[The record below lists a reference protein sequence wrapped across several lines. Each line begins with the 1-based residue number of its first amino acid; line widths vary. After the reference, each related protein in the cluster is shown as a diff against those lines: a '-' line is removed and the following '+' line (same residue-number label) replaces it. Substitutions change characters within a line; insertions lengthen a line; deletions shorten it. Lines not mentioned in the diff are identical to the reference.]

1 MYSVWQFS
9 FVSRLMEQISS
20 VFTEIANTREIVG
33 LWFVNLKPRFPAQ
46 QSAKTF
52 SSVKQV
58 CDFSAARN
66 FCFQR
71 SHMSVVYLIVHP
83 VLPPGLCL
91 SDQVF
96 CEVQGLSWAI
106 LWLFMFSGP
115 DLSQQE
121 WRPWI
126 SWGIVRCADGSSG
139 GGNPECSPASIPS
152 VRTAFQIWF
161 KDTAVFP
168 LTMKFSMKVIFKNLW
183 LVLFAIQYY
192 KKRWTETY
200 FLKPIL
206 LQHYF
211 KLIN

>member
-9 FVSRLMEQISS
+9 FVSRSIEQISS
-20 VFTEIANTREIVG
+20 VFTEAANTREIVG
-33 LWFVNLKPRFPAQ
+33 SWFVNLKPRFPAQ
-46 QSAKTF
+46 QSAKIF

-58 CDFSAARN
+58 CDFQLQGTFFSTGTTWM
-66 FCFQR
+66 FIWSC
-71 SHMSVVYLIVHP
+71 IP
-83 VLPPGLCL
+83 CLPSGWHL

-96 CEVQGLSWAI
+96 CGVQGLSWAI

-115 DLSQQE
+115 GFSQQE
-121 WRPWI
+121 WRLWI
-126 SWGIVRCADGSSG
+126 CCGIVWCANGSCG
-139 GGNPECSPASIPS
+139 GGSPECSPASIPS
-152 VRTAFQIWF
+152 VRIAFLVWS

-183 LVLFAIQYY
+183 LVLFAMHYY
-192 KKRWTETY
+192 KKRWTEKHL
-200 FLKPIL
+200 LKSIL